1 MLFKKDDKKEEK
13 VKEPQYYLSATNI
26 QTLNYKVYY
35 MSKTEKIL
43 YFLLAFALGAA
54 VGYLFYG
61 GIGKD
66 EFGQPTT
73 TTHILN
79 ILIPSAVGIVAGFV
93 FLKIRTEQIINK
105 RISQLKTQFR
115 DMLESLN
122 TSLGAGKNVVDSF
135 YAVREDLKVQY
146 DDAFIIN
153 ELDVILDGMNN
164 NIDIE
169 DLLFDFGER
178 SGLDDIKSFANVF
191 RISYRKGGNIKDVI
205 RSTHEILTD
214 KMEIAED
221 IETVVTGSKNEQN
234 IMTVMPIALVAM
246 LKFTG
251 GDFGDNFATP
261 AGIASTTVALVMFVI
276 AYFVGKTIM
285 KIKV

>member
-1 MLFKKDDKKEEK
+1 MLFKKGEKKEEK
-13 VKEPQYYLSATNI
+13 VKEPQYYLSPTNM

-35 MSKTEKIL
+35 MSKKEKVL
-43 YFLLAFALGAA
+43 YFFLAFVVGAI

-66 EFGQPTT
+66 QYGNPTT
-73 TTHILN
+73 ITYILD
-79 ILIPSAVGIVAGFV
+79 ISISCVVGIVAGIA

-105 RISQLKTQFR
+105 RIAQLKTQFR

-135 YAVREDLKVQY
+135 HAVRDDMKVQY
-146 DDAFIIN
+146 DTAFIID

-169 DLLFDFGER
+169 DLLYDFGER

-191 RISYRKGGNIKDVI
+191 KISYRKGGNIKDVI

-221 IETVVTGSKNEQN
+221 IETVITASKNEQN
-234 IMTVMPIALVAM
+234 IMIVMPVVLLAM

-251 GDFGDNFATP
+251 GGFGDNFATP
-261 AGIASTTVALVMFVI
+261 AGIASTTVAIVMFVA
-276 AYFVGKTIM
+276 AYFIGKTIM